1 MNIESNIQYKDPFL
15 LAVFGVIIISIGVIM
30 LFRHRRKIR
39 KILEN
44 EPAANLSFWK
54 SDPILMVLFGLALI
68 MAAIGLYEPLAAI
81 IVILIILYKLLF

>member
-15 LAVFGVIIISIGVIM
+15 LSVFGVIIISIGVIL
-30 LFRHRRKIR
+30 LFRHRRKIK

-44 EPAANLSFWK
+44 EPATNLSFWK
-54 SDPILMVLFGLALI
+54 SDPILMILFGLALN